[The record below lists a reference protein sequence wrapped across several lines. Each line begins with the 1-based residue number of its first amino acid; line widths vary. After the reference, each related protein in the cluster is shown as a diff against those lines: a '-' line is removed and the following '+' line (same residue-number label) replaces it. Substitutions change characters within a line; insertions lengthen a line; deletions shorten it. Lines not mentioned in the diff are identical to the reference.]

1 MSDSPL
7 ETLLRNEAIRRN
19 EMTHYFDMLGRC
31 RALFAP
37 RSATSSQTH
46 ALLVALDLLVG
57 QRFCR
62 IDVAPVAHQ
71 SIQACFL
78 GWQRPDSPVEVF
90 LPIAATAE
98 TQTPALFRSILRATS
113 EVTGVPN
120 QTTTLA
126 IVSSDSTVVYYRC
139 GLHLRG
145 PADEALF
152 ATITTVDESADAL
165 ADQLPNAEH
174 DQDDAGEPPDV
185 VGAGAADEAQ

>member
-1 MSDSPL
+1 MSGDSPL

-19 EMTHYFDMLGRC
+19 EMTHYFDVIGRC
-31 RALFAP
+31 RALFEP

-46 ALLVALDLLVG
+46 ALIVALDLLVG

-62 IDVAPVAHQ
+62 IDVAPVAHEAV
-71 SIQACFL
+71 QAAFL
-78 GWQRPDSPVEVF
+78 GWQRPDSPVEVI

-98 TQTPALFRSILRATS
+98 TQTPALFRSILKATS
-113 EVTGVPN
+113 GVTGVPN

-145 PADEALF
+145 PADEAPQF
-152 ATITTVDESADAL
+152 ADVDAALVAADE
-165 ADQLPNAEH
+165 LPDAEQH
-174 DQDDAGEPPDV
+174 QDHAGEPPDV